1 MASETAMTKQELEYK
16 ICLLDLLIAIDEDI
30 VDWRGY
36 PKLWGAIRKADTA
49 LDLWAGMNLKQ
60 IRDDLLKQMERM
72 TGETLP
78 NTR

>member
-1 MASETAMTKQELEYK
+1 MAPETAMTKQELEYK

-36 PKLWGAIRKADTA
+36 PKLWEAIRKADTA